1 MNDNIIEV
9 RGEIVMMKLNRG
21 QPKTF
26 ILQINTDDEIT
37 PINAPAIVS
46 PNQ

>member
-1 MNDNIIEV
+1 MNDNMIEV

-21 QPKTF
+21 QPNTYM
-26 ILQINTDDEIT
+26 LQINIDDEKT